1 MAEKTAPAGPV
12 AADAGKQLIAKDST
26 PSPGVVFFP
35 TQRGLAERVT
45 ILQSLFLNSIKITS
59 R

>member
-12 AADAGKQLIAKDST
+12 AADAEGKQLIAKDST

-45 ILQSLFLNSIKITS
+45 ILQSLFLNSIKT
-59 R
+59 